1 MIELFTGTGI
11 AHSILLFAI
20 VIASGLYLARFKV
33 KGISIGSTWILF
45 LAILL
50 SHFGFRADPLVL
62 AFMKEFG
69 LILFVFSIGLQVGPG
84 FFHSFKV
91 GGVKLNLLSF
101 ISILMAVLVTLI
113 IHFVTGESLQTM
125 VGVMSGA
132 VTNTPGLGAAQQSLS
147 DIMVE
152 RGAPVEAAADAVGNM
167 ASAYAVAYPLGVIGV
182 ILMIVIFKSLFKID
196 IAKEKAE
203 LEKEDNDA
211 DVARRMHVEVENPA
225 VVGHTLGEIMKEIG
239 DGAVISRLWRGGVI
253 SVPHSTAV
261 FEKGDRLLI
270 VTSQSHVDT
279 LRLIFG
285 EEVPMHQKDWIK
297 MNESLVTRRMSI
309 TKSSLT
315 GKRLK
320 DLRLRSIYGVTVT
333 RVVRSGVEL
342 VASPN
347 LKLQMG
353 DGIQVVGV
361 ASELDQVAEMV
372 GNKPEDLS
380 HPNLVPIFFGI
391 ALGVIF

>member
-1 MIELFTGTGI
+1 M
-11 AHSILLFAI
+11 
-20 VIASGLYLARFKV
+20 
-33 KGISIGSTWILF
+33 
-45 LAILL
+45 
-50 SHFGFRADPLVL
+50 
-62 AFMKEFG
+62 
-69 LILFVFSIGLQVGPG
+69 
-84 FFHSFKV
+84 
-91 GGVKLNLLSF
+91 NLLSF
-101 ISILMAVLVTLI
+101 IGILMAVLVTLI

-182 ILMIVIFKSLFKID
+182 ILMIVIFKSIFKID

-270 VTSQSHVDT
+270 VTSQSHVET

-315 GKRLK
+315 GKRLN
-320 DLRLRSIYGVTVT
+320 DNFLLVVQYFGMYLLLALMVLAQLNDILR
-333 RVVRSGVEL
+333 
-342 VASPN
+342 
-347 LKLQMG
+347 
-353 DGIQVVGV
+353 
-361 ASELDQVAEMV
+361 
-372 GNKPEDLS
+372 
-380 HPNLVPIFFGI
+380 IFG
-391 ALGVIF
+391 L

>member
-253 SVPHSTAV
+253 SVPRSTAV

-380 HPNLVPIFFGI
+380 HPNLVPIF
-391 ALGVIF
+391 